1 MDLVLIGGVQVR
13 PKIIDKKLTFRIG
26 CIIFELI
33 AGRGPFR
40 KRGEKVKREE
50 VDSRVKND
58 EEKYTEEFTA
68 EYARDHAKK
77 VSQSFFLSKY
87 LFSPTQVHKAKES
100 NGTNHGPNHQKPG
113 GLMRLK
119 PFSLEDEEQGRLNGK
134 DLCQKVYFLLEK

>member
-1 MDLVLIGGVQVR
+1 MS

-77 VSQSFFLSKY
+77 VSQSFFC
-87 LFSPTQVHKAKES
+87 Q
-100 NGTNHGPNHQKPG
+100 NTN
-113 GLMRLK
+113 
-119 PFSLEDEEQGRLNGK
+119 
-134 DLCQKVYFLLEK
+134 FLLLRFTKQKNQTAPIMGQITKNQAV